1 LNKKGAQKQKD
12 QETTASRKPLFHQK
26 GLINKN
32 ARQNPKQP
40 PKPLASPAAMPGLRF
55 INSSNFLLTGR
66 LAYCQYDQAGQKHR
80 GPFGHGRPAG

>member
-40 PKPLASPAAMPGLRF
+40 PKPLTSPAEMPGLF
-55 INSSNFLLTGR
+55 
-66 LAYCQYDQAGQKHR
+66 Y
-80 GPFGHGRPAG
+80 